1 VITITRDGTG
11 SVEEVRLHVVSN
23 THRGDVAMTLLSVFP
38 AGEA

>member
-11 SVEEVRLHVVSN
+11 SVEEVRLHVVS